1 MKNYPIDPEIKKY
14 CRNIPFSPLLLILAK
29 PALKAMYFATP
40 VEKGVRH
47 EKSFFETKDGR
58 LRLDVFSP
66 ENARDDMPVL
76 FYLHGGGF
84 GYSASPFHKKLAALY
99 AKKADCRVVCPDY
112 RLLPKH
118 PYPAAKNDCLWA
130 YEQTVKKYPN
140 SKIAVGG
147 DSAGGA
153 LAIYVVNES
162 RKRPCFQMLLY
173 PVCDALQKTESMK
186 EFTDTPFWNSVN
198 NEKMWRLYS
207 GEYTLEEVSPA
218 LTHVPKNVPDAY
230 VEITSFDC
238 LRDEGRQYAEKLKE
252 LGAQV
257 ELAEPKNTVHGYDI
271 ALGSRVVKEYV
282 ERRTSALR
290 KAFSKES
297 VS

>member
-14 CRNIPFSPLLLILAK
+14 CRNISFSPSLLLLSK
-29 PALKAMYFATP
+29 PALRVMYSLTSI
-40 VEKGVRH
+40 EKGVRY
-47 EKSFFETKDGR
+47 EKRLIETKDGK
-58 LRLDVFSP
+58 LRLDVFEP
-66 ENARDDMPVL
+66 ENARKDLPIL

-84 GYSASPFHKKLAALY
+84 GYSASPFHKKLAAVY
-99 AKKADCRVVCPDY
+99 AKKANCRVICPDY
-112 RLLPKH
+112 RLLPKY

-130 YEQTVKKYPN
+130 YDWAVKEFPN

-162 RKRPCFQMLLY
+162 EKRPCFQMLLY
-173 PVCDALQKTESMK
+173 PACDALQKTESMK

-198 NEKMWRLYS
+198 NEKMWKLYS
-207 GEYTLEEVSPA
+207 GQNTLESVSPA
-218 LTHVPKNVPDAY
+218 LTFVPEDVPDAY
-230 VEITSFDC
+230 VEIARFDC
-238 LRDEGRQYAEKLKE
+238 LRDEGRAYAEKLE
-252 LGAQV
+252 SYGAKV
-257 ELAEPKNTVHGYDI
+257 ELAEPENTVHGYDI

-282 ERRTSALR
+282 ERRTAALR
-290 KAFSKES
+290 NAFSKES